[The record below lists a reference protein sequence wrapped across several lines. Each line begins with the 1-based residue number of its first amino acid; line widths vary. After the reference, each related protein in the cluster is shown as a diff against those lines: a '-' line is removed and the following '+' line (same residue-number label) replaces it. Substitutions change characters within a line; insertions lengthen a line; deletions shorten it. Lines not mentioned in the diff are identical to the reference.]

1 MPEANLP
8 TFNLAD
14 ATPGDLEARRR
25 GIIATLTTTYR
36 GFDDPEVP
44 IALLQELATIT
55 ASLRRKTAG
64 PPKVAKGKPS
74 GKTPVTLDDLSV

>member
-8 TFNLAD
+8 TFDLAN

-25 GIIATLTTTYR
+25 AIIADLTTKYR
-36 GFDDPEVP
+36 GFDDPDVP
-44 IALLQELATIT
+44 ISLLQELATIT

-64 PPKVAKGKPS
+64 PPKVAKGKPA
-74 GKTPVTLDDLSV
+74 GKTPATLDDLSV